1 MGGVRD
7 WEYQSHPIFEN
18 QVKIKQSIESMSA
31 IFFSRLGKRGD
42 SLLSCAS
49 EKNNGWGGGARISW
63 QSPSL

>member
-31 IFFSRLGKRGD
+31 IFLVGSG
-42 SLLSCAS
+42 S
-49 EKNNGWGGGARISW
+49 EETPCYHVHRKK
-63 QSPSL
+63 

>member
-49 EKNNGWGGGARISW
+49 DFLPITVFVSIGRIN
-63 QSPSL
+63 